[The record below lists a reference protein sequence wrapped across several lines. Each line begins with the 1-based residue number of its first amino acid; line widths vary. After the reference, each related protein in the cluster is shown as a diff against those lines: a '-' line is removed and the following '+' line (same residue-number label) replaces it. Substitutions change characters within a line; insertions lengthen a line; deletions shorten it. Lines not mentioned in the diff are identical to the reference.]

1 MNKILDK
8 ISGSRAPSP
17 PKVFDHLLLTSP
29 RNNFREYLQMHEN
42 SIFGYCYFF
51 SKINSSWSH
60 IDARDSRYKKSD
72 SRHRG
77 GVLCGNVTFIITD

>member
-42 SIFGYCYFF
+42 SIFGYCYFLF
-51 SKINSSWSH
+51 EDKFFVI
-60 IDARDSRYKKSD
+60 A
-72 SRHRG
+72 HRCTRFT
-77 GVLCGNVTFIITD
+77 LQEI